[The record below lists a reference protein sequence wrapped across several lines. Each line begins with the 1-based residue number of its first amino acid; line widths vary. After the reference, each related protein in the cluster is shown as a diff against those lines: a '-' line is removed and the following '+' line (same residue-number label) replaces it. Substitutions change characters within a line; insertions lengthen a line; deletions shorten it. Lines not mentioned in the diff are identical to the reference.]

1 MSRIIYSFFPRGQN
15 DLDLVIAESRGI
27 TVDEVDALPL
37 DTVELLREKIVS
49 ESPNEWGVR

>member
-1 MSRIIYSFFPRGQN
+1 MTYETIESRNY